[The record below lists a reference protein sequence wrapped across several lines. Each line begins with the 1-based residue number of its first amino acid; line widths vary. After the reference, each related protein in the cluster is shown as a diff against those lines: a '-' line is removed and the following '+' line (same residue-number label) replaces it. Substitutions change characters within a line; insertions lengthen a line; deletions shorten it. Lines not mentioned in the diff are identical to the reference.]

1 MGRRCPPRALLLAG
15 RPEEQQ
21 LHLTVRVA
29 ADPLVEV
36 AAAQIMVAALEELRT
51 AGIVVRHAS
60 LQLDGETGTPWP

>member
-1 MGRRCPPRALLLAG
+1 MGRRCPARGPLLA
-15 RPEEQQ
+15 PDDQQ

-51 AGIVVRHAS
+51 AGIVVRHAT
-60 LQLDGETGTPWP
+60 L